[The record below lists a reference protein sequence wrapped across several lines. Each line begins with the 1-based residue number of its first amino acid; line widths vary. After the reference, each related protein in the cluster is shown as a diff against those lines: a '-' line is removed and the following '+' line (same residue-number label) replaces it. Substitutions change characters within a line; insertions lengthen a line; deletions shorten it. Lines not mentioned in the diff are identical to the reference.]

1 MPREDFE
8 FRQAARKERYELA
21 AERASAKAAAAY
33 KRADMS
39 EAATGIPF
47 GQPVLVGHHSEGRHR
62 AAIKRADNAMRMS
75 VEESKKAAH
84 YAGKA
89 HSVGNSGISS
99 DDPSAIDQLREKLVK
114 LEARQEMMQQANQL
128 VRKKDIAGLVAL
140 GFSQSSAERCV
151 TVPVWGTK
159 LCAFEPYQLSNNGA
173 TIRATK
179 QRIEHLEREATRETV
194 VVETNIG
201 LKAIQNTEA
210 NRVQLIFPD
219 KPDEATRSLL
229 KSQGFRWSPTEGAW
243 QRLLNNAGVYAARY
257 VIQKLTPTEEAK

>member
-1 MPREDFE
+1 MPRDDFE
-8 FRQAARKERYELA
+8 YRQAARKERLERA
-21 AERASAKAAAAY
+21 AERASAKAASAY

-39 EAATGIPF
+39 EGATGIPF
-47 GQPVLVGHHSEGRHR
+47 GQPILVGHHSEGRHR
-62 AAIKRADNAMRMS
+62 AAIKRANNAMRAF
-75 VEESKKAAH
+75 VDESKKADY
-84 YAGKA
+84 YAA
-89 HSVGNSGISS
+89 RAENVGNSGISS
-99 DDPSAIDQLREKLVK
+99 DDPTAIDQLREKLAK
-114 LEARQEMMQQANQL
+114 LEARQEMMQQANKL

-173 TIRATK
+173 TIRTTK
-179 QRIEHLEREATRETV
+179 DRIAHLEREAQRETV
-194 VVETNIG
+194 VIETNIG
-201 LKAIQNTEA
+201 LQVVQNTEA

-243 QRLLNNAGVYAARY
+243 QRLLNNAGVYAAKY
-257 VIQKLTPTEEAK
+257 VMQKLTPENAQ